1 MHTVSEISHYVECEG
16 NQILRT
22 FKSCVTL
29 WLVNLLRKVSDL
41 NHGVFSLWQV
51 FLDEAGMEL
60 FLSVL
65 HKFPGEPAIETKVL
79 GLLNNIAE
87 VPGLRQHLMVVP
99 FIDILR

>member
-1 MHTVSEISHYVECEG
+1 
-16 NQILRT
+16 
-22 FKSCVTL
+22 
-29 WLVNLLRKVSDL
+29 
-41 NHGVFSLWQV
+41 
-51 FLDEAGMEL
+51 MEL

-99 FIDILR
+99 FIDILRFVYPRAVLRIRIRIWIRKDPKSFAGSGYGSETGDAPYQKSSIFSLKSML